1 MAADGPAL
9 EQAPAL
15 DLLDTSAAG
24 PVAIRGSVLRVSAY
38 AAGVLLSV
46 GSASLLVRHLGVVDF
61 GHYATV
67 MSLIT
72 VCAGVT
78 DLGITAI
85 GVRDY
90 STRVGADRDRLLR
103 NLLGVR
109 IAATCAGV
117 AGATLFAL
125 AAGYERPLVIG
136 TVLAGIGMTIQA
148 TQAFYATPLLS
159 QLRLG
164 AVSALELLRQ
174 AVVVAT
180 IAALALAGAA
190 LLPFLAVTIPAA
202 VVTLACTYPFVR
214 GKVPLRPTLERS
226 QVGPLIREALPF
238 SAATAAYVVYFRV
251 AIVLMSLIATAAQTG
266 YFATSFRII
275 EVLGL
280 VPSLVVG
287 ALFPVLVR
295 AARDDASRFTHA
307 LARTMH
313 VSVLAGVWLAVAIAL
328 GAPTA
333 IRLVA
338 GPHFAPSTPV
348 LRIQGVALAGTF
360 VTVAAQF
367 GLLSLRRYRSI
378 LAADLVALALA
389 AAAVAALVP
398 LDGARGAAI
407 ATTAVELLLAAA
419 SVALL
424 AAAGGPTRFLGRLL
438 PRVAVAAALA
448 AAVQLIP
455 IPPVARAAVA
465 TIVYIAALQALR
477 AIPPEL
483 WAALR
488 RRA

>member
-1 MAADGPAL
+1 MATDGPAL
-9 EQAPAL
+9 EQAAAV

-24 PVAIRGSVLRVSAY
+24 PAAIRGSVLRVSAY
-38 AAGVLLSV
+38 AAGVVLSV

-90 STRVGADRDRLLR
+90 STRAGAERDRLLR

-109 IAATCAGV
+109 IVATVAGV
-117 AGATLFAL
+117 VGATLFAL
-125 AAGYERPLVIG
+125 AAGYERTLVIG
-136 TVLAGIGMTIQA
+136 TVLAGVGMTVQA
-148 TQAFYATPLLS
+148 TQAFYATPLMA

-174 AVVVAT
+174 TVVVVA
-180 IAALALAGAA
+180 IAALVLAGAS

-202 VVTLACTYPFVR
+202 IATLAWTYVLVR
-214 GKVPLRPTLERS
+214 GRMPLRPTFERA

-251 AIVLMSLIATAAQTG
+251 AIVMMSLIATATATG
-266 YFATSFRII
+266 YFATSFRIV
-275 EVLGL
+275 EVLAL

-287 ALFPVLVR
+287 ALFPVLAR
-295 AARDDASRFTHA
+295 AARDDPRRFSHA
-307 LARTMH
+307 LARTLH
-313 VSVLAGVWLAVAIAL
+313 VSVLAGVWLALAIAL

-333 IRLVA
+333 IRIVA
-338 GPHFAPSTPV
+338 GPHFAPSIPV
-348 LRIQGVALAGTF
+348 LRIQGIALAGTF
-360 VTVAAQF
+360 VTVAAGF

-378 LAADLVALALA
+378 LAANHAALVLAVG
-389 AAAVAALVP
+389 AVAALVP
-398 LDGARGAAI
+398 VDGVRGAAI
-407 ATTAVELLLAAA
+407 ATTAVELLLAAG

-424 AAAGGPTRFLGRLL
+424 AGAGGPVRFLGGLM
-438 PRVAVAAALA
+438 PRVAVATALA
-448 AAVQLIP
+448 ASAQLLP
-455 IPPVARAAVA
+455 IHPVARVVVA
-465 TIVYIAALQALR
+465 TVVYVAALQLLR
-477 AIPPEL
+477 AVPAEL

-488 RRA
+488 RRG